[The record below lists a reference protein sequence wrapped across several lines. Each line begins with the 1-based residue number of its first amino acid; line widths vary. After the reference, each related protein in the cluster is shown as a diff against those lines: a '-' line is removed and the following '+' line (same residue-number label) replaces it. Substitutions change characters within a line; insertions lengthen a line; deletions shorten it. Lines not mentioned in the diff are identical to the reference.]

1 MSSATLFELWIIHN
15 EMIRAL
21 KMKINNLLPGVEL
34 YVKVRQ
40 GFVGQNSSLNR
51 FCTEN
56 GITRQ
61 HADACLKGMWNGPKG
76 KDMRNRLI
84 EASGI
89 ANLPEFKQVGE
100 ESL

>member
-1 MSSATLFELWIIHN
+1 M
-15 EMIRAL
+15 RAL
-21 KMKINNLLPGVEL
+21 KMKINDLLPGVAL

-40 GFVGQNSSLNR
+40 GFVGQNTSLNR

-56 GITRQ
+56 DITRQ
-61 HADACLKGMWNGPKG
+61 HAEASLKGMWNGPKG

-89 ANLPEFKQVGE
+89 ADLPEFN
-100 ESL
+100 